1 MVILRSPGTRHG
13 ACSCFPRTFSKNK
26 NSPMWTKTLH
36 NTSLLL
42 SCIALSCVLL
52 LLACNGNDNSAA
64 SRSDADAALP
74 QPAAGNG
81 SVTGMPDRPGP
92 GPVGDAAHA
101 AGIAQDSPFSTDSVG
116 QALDVEAGPS
126 GIDVAADPGMATT
139 HAEPTV
145 QDALAVL
152 RDYYAAINSRQYD
165 TAYGLWS
172 NEGKASGQTSGQF
185 AEGFADTGNVDVQLG
200 EPGRVDPAA
209 GSRYIQIPVSIVTTH
224 TDGNV
229 HRYAGNYTL
238 RRAVVDGAS
247 QAQRA
252 WRIGSADIREVR
264 P

>member
-1 MVILRSPGTRHG
+1 
-13 ACSCFPRTFSKNK
+13 
-26 NSPMWTKTLH
+26 MWTKTLH

-42 SCIALSCVLL
+42 PCIALSCVLL
-52 LLACNGNDNSAA
+52 LPACSGNDNPAA
-64 SRSDADAALP
+64 GPSDADAALP

-92 GPVGDAAHA
+92 GPVGDALHA
-101 AGIAQDSPFSTDSVG
+101 ADIAQDSPLSTDSLG
-116 QALDVEAGPS
+116 QTLDVDAGPPDLA
-126 GIDVAADPGMATT
+126 GAADPGMVTAG
-139 HAEPTV
+139 AEPTV

-152 RDYYAAINSRQYD
+152 RDYYAAINTRQYD

-172 NEGKASGQTSGQF
+172 NDGKASGQTPGQF
-185 AEGFADTGNVDVQLG
+185 AQGFADTGKVDAQLG

-209 GSRYIQIPVSIVTTH
+209 GSRYIQIPVSIITTH

-229 HRYAGNYTL
+229 HRYAGSYTL